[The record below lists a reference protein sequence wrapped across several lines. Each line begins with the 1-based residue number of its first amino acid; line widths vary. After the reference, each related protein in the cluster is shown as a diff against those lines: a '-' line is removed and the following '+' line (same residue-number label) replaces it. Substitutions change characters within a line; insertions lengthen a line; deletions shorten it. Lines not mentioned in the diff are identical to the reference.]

1 MKVNVKKLCLYG
13 GIALFAILL
22 ILGSLFDLQI
32 SKAIA
37 DLKEGQYQS
46 SNIFGRIFE
55 TIGEMP
61 LYLIVGFACSV
72 VFANLSKRKQKNYF
86 IVIKIICVLLTLFA
100 FYFMYYR
107 LFKNLSIHFD
117 FENQLGK
124 VTDYLAYFLLGA
136 LSCGILFFFSQKYPV
151 YFLNKML
158 PLALVMLSA
167 SLFSVIFSQG
177 IKIVSKRYRFCTL
190 NAIQNFSLFTN
201 WFNFKGNL
209 PITDQMLLM
218 GVQSDGAKS
227 FPSGHVASGALVICF
242 TALPALF
249 DKLNNKKH
257 RIIINA
263 VIWIFIVMLMVSRI
277 VMGKHYLSDV
287 TVGLFI
293 TVVCY
298 VLSEIIINK
307 ILKKHPIKPIAILNP
322 VIVEERI

>member
-1 MKVNVKKLCLYG
+1 MKINVKKVCLYG
-13 GIALFAILL
+13 GIALLVILL
-22 ILGSLFDLQI
+22 ILGSLCDLQI

-61 LYLIVGFACSV
+61 LYLTVGFACSV
-72 VFANLSKRKQKNYF
+72 IYANLNKRKQKKYF
-86 IVIKIICVLLTLFA
+86 IVVKIICVLLTLFV

-107 LFKNLSIHFD
+107 LFKYLSIHFD
-117 FENQLGK
+117 FEDRLGK

-136 LSCGILFFFSQKYPV
+136 LSCGILFFFSKKYPV

-158 PLALVMLSA
+158 PLAFVMLSA

-177 IKIVSKRYRFCTL
+177 IKIISKRYRFCTL
-190 NAIQNFSLFTN
+190 NAIQDFGLFSD
-201 WFNFKGNL
+201 WFNFNGKL

-227 FPSGHVASGALVICF
+227 FPSGHVASGALVICL

-249 DKLNNKKH
+249 DELKNKKY

-263 VIWIFIVMLMVSRI
+263 VIWLYIVLLMVSRM

-287 TVGLFI
+287 LFGLLI
-293 TVVCY
+293 TIVCY
-298 VLSEIIINK
+298 VLSEKIIGK
-307 ILKKHPIKPIAILNP
+307 ILKKHQIKPITILNP